1 MSMKRAGRT
10 SRCTF
15 TAVLILAAAGCAT
28 SFVYTPDKPVSS
40 DPAATPLP
48 LKVAVR
54 PFEDLRGDEVI
65 DHGLLFLVPFIPYGT
80 KTVDRPERAGT
91 FPGFVFHPAED
102 FPQSIV
108 FELQQHRF
116 FQEVV
121 YEAGAANSNDDLIVT
136 GRVITTRYV
145 HKKLSYGLSLIYAA
159 GGNQII
165 GLAGLP
171 TDIYEYAVSFTVEMR
186 RASDDTILWS
196 YAIQDSL
203 RQLAGAYYGGAP
215 YDGFAALLSQ
225 ELHAAMESLTNEL
238 HTRELSYWKG
248 GP

>member
-1 MSMKRAGRT
+1 M
-10 SRCTF
+10 
-15 TAVLILAAAGCAT
+15 LAAGCAT
-28 SFVYTPDKPVSS
+28 SCVYTPDKPVSS
-40 DPAATPLP
+40 DPVTLPLP

-54 PFEDLRGDEVI
+54 PFEDLRGNKIV

-102 FPQSIV
+102 FPQAIV
-108 FELQQHRF
+108 LELQQNRL

-145 HKKLSYGLSLIYAA
+145 HKKLSYGLSLFYAA

-171 TDIYEYAVSFTVEMR
+171 MDIYEYTLALSMEMR
-186 RASDDTILWS
+186 RTSDNTIVWS
-196 YAIQDSL
+196 YATEGSRSQV
-203 RQLAGAYYGGAP
+203 AGAYYGGAP

-225 ELHAAMESLTNEL
+225 KLHSAMESLAKEIRTK
-238 HTRELSYWKG
+238 ELSYWKRE
-248 GP
+248 P